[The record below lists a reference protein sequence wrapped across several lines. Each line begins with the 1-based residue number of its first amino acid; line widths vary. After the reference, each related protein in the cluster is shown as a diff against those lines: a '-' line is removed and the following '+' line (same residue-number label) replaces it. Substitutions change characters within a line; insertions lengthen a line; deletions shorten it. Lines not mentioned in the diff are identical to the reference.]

1 MRWDFASTA
10 LQGNG
15 AKERSPRD
23 PTAAAPFAK
32 TTKYASL
39 LALGF
44 HLTATYPPDYTK
56 DKLVQATQ
64 EAERDF
70 RAKPFE
76 VVHHVNG
83 QAVLSDLILTFL
95 KIPLGQSIFKY
106 KQYLASDSAKD
117 RWNW

>member
-32 TTKYASL
+32 TTKYAWL

-44 HLTATYPPDYTK
+44 HLTATYPRDYTK

-64 EAERDF
+64 EAEKGF

-83 QAVLSDLILTFL
+83 QAVFSDLHTDLLEDPIGT
-95 KIPLGQSIFKY
+95 
-106 KQYLASDSAKD
+106 QYL
-117 RWNW
+117 

>member
-1 MRWDFASTA
+1 MGFCQHC

-32 TTKYASL
+32 TTKYAWL

-44 HLTATYPPDYTK
+44 HLTATYPR

-64 EAERDF
+64 EAEKGF
-70 RAKPFE
+70 RAKPLE

-83 QAVLSDLILTFL
+83 QAVFSDQHTDLLEDPIGT
-95 KIPLGQSIFKY
+95 
-106 KQYLASDSAKD
+106 QYL
-117 RWNW
+117 